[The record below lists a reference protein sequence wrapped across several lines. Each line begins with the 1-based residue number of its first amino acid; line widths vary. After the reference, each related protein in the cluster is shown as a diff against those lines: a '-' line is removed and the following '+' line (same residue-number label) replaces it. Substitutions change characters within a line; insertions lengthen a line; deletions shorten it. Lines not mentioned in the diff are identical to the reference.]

1 MIQSHP
7 TPHENPIIDMVVSF
21 ILVSLIVTLPI
32 LTLLLIKSPLGG
44 LW

>member
-1 MIQSHP
+1 MINHP
-7 TPHENPIIDMVVSF
+7 DQTRHPIIDMVLSF
-21 ILVSLIVTLPI
+21 ILSSLIVTLPI